1 MVAALALMVESPM
14 LAFFA
19 QKGSCWR
26 IPSGSPQL
34 TYNPVFKRDVPEVER
49 LPAAGM
55 SGWPTIRTLRLMG
68 RDKVEA

>member
-1 MVAALALMVESPM
+1 
-14 LAFFA
+14 
-19 QKGSCWR
+19 
-26 IPSGSPQL
+26 
-34 TYNPVFKRDVPEVER
+34 